1 MDKYRNF
8 AQLREEEEPGA
19 FALELYDRG
28 TAVVIIAPHGG
39 KIEPGTSEMARAVAG
54 TTYSVYVFEGL
65 KANDNRHLHITSTN
79 FDEPHGD
86 MLVKSSQFAI
96 AFHGCVGADEV
107 IYVGGLHEGLI
118 NLLRENLLERGFMVA
133 RHAKADLQGTSAA
146 NICNRGGS
154 GRGVQFEITRSLRDR
169 LLDKKLGSERPSLGD
184 LVDAVTNA
192 INLHENHT
200 SLA

>member
-1 MDKYRNF
+1 
-8 AQLREEEEPGA
+8 
-19 FALELYDRG
+19 
-28 TAVVIIAPHGG
+28 
-39 KIEPGTSEMARAVAG
+39 
-54 TTYSVYVFEGL
+54 
-65 KANDNRHLHITSTN
+65 
-79 FDEPHGD
+79 
-86 MLVKSSQFAI
+86 
-96 AFHGCVGADEV
+96 
-107 IYVGGLHEGLI
+107 LI

-169 LLDKKLGSERPSLGD
+169 LLDKKLGSERPSMGD